1 MKKTVCKFIIA
12 VTAVTVVLSAL
23 GVTSVAQQAD
33 DYLRTLQAKSA
44 SAEKSD
50 WIFWG
55 DKIGTFSTWK
65 NHSNRLI
72 PVYTFGGDLDAIS
85 GKRSVYHKEERLKK
99 LYGKVPPQTLNE
111 DADYFDQTQLYTLQ
125 KLAVQ
130 QGKKN
135 IIVMIFDGMD
145 WQTTQAAA
153 IYKSQQIAYTQ
164 GRGNVLS
171 FQTYDKAPTDFGFCV
186 TSPHNKG
193 SKHDVDSQTV
203 TNVGGDRGGGYN
215 SDFGGKTPWSQ
226 PGDISYLIGK
236 RKSLNHV
243 YTDSAA
249 SATSIFSGKKT
260 YNGAIGIDHEG
271 NHLSTIAH
279 QLQDSG
285 RSVGVVTS
293 VPISHATPA
302 SAYAHN
308 VTRNDYQ
315 DISRDLLGLPSVS
328 HRDQPLSGMDVVIG
342 CGWGA
347 EKGKDDNQGKN
358 FVAGNKYLPQSEMDE
373 INVEN
378 GGDYVV
384 AHCTAGKKGGD
395 VLAAAAK
402 AAIKGNHRLLG
413 LFGAECTHLPY
424 ATADGDFHPTRGI
437 KSADKYSPEE
447 LLESPSLA
455 EMTDAA
461 LQVLSTNDKGFWLM
475 VEPGDVDWANHNNNI
490 DDSIGAVFSGDQA
503 FDAITGWVEKNSNW
517 DETILIVTADHG
529 HMMTVVDL
537 ERLIRP
543 ATEESATE
551 ESATEESATEESE
564 NQAAQ

>member
-1 MKKTVCKFIIA
+1 MKNTVCQFFVAIA
-12 VTAVTVVLSAL
+12 ALAVMIFCLSPTL
-23 GVTSVAQQAD
+23 VAQQAD
-33 DYLRTLQAKSA
+33 DYLRTMQAEA
-44 SAEKSD
+44 VTAGKSD

-55 DKIGTFSTWK
+55 NKIGTFSTWT

-72 PVYTFGGDLDAIS
+72 PVYTFGGNLDAIS
-85 GKRSVYHKEERLKK
+85 GKKSAYRNKKKLKR
-99 LYGKVPPQTLNE
+99 LYGKVPSETLNQ
-111 DADYFDQTQLYTLQ
+111 DADYFDQTQLYRLQ
-125 KLAVQ
+125 KQAVK

-153 IYKSQQIAYTQ
+153 IYKAQKVAYTE

-186 TSPHNKG
+186 TAPHNG
-193 SKHDVDSQTV
+193 GTKHDVDSQTV
-203 TNVGGDRGGGYN
+203 SNIGGDRRGGYN
-215 SDFGGKTPWSQ
+215 SDFGGKAPWSQ
-226 PGDISYLIGK
+226 PGGISYLIGK

-243 YTDSAA
+243 YTDSGA

-260 YNGAIGIDHEG
+260 YNGAIGVDHEG
-271 NHLSTIAH
+271 NQLSTIAH
-279 QLQDSG
+279 QLQSAG

-315 DISRDLLGLPSVS
+315 DLSRDLLGLPSIA
-328 HRDQPLSGMDVVIG
+328 HRDQPLPGMDVVIG

-347 EKGKDDNQGKN
+347 EKEKDENQGKN
-358 FVAGNKYLPQSEMDE
+358 FVAGNKYLPQAEMDE
-373 INVEN
+373 INVDN

-384 AHCTAGKKGGD
+384 AHCMTGKKGSD

-402 AAIKGNHRLLG
+402 VAIENKHRLLG
-413 LFGAECTHLPY
+413 LFGAQCTHLPY
-424 ATADGDFHPTRGI
+424 ATADGDFNPTRGI
-437 KSADKYSPEE
+437 KSADKYTPEE
-447 LLESPSLA
+447 LVESPTLA
-455 EMTDAA
+455 EMTTAA
-461 LQVLSTNDKGFWLM
+461 LDVLDTNEKGFWLM
-475 VEPGDVDWANHNNNI
+475 VEAGDVDWANHNNNI
-490 DDSIGAVFSGDQA
+490 DDSIGAVFSGEKA
-503 FDAITGWVEKNSNW
+503 FDAITDWVQNNSNW
-517 DETILIVTADHG
+517 EETILIVTSDHG

-543 ATEESATE
+543 KIESVTEPPDEPV
-551 ESATEESATEESE
+551 SE
-564 NQAAQ
+564 

>member
-1 MKKTVCKFIIA
+1 MKNTVCRFVVAITTLIIIF
-12 VTAVTVVLSAL
+12 LAL
-23 GVTSVAQQAD
+23 APASVAQQAD
-33 DYLRTLQAKSA
+33 DYLRSIQADA
-44 SAEKSD
+44 VTNGKSD

-55 DKIGTFSTWK
+55 NKIGTFSTWT

-72 PVYTFGGDLDAIS
+72 PVYTFGGNLDTIS
-85 GKRSVYHKEERLKK
+85 GENSVYRQQKK
-99 LYGKVPPQTLNE
+99 IEALYGTVPPETFNE
-111 DADYFDQTQLYTLQ
+111 NADFFDQTQLYDLQ
-125 KLAVQ
+125 TQAVK
-130 QGKKN
+130 QGKRN

-153 IYKSQQIAYTQ
+153 IYKAQKVAYTQ

-203 TNVGGDRGGGYN
+203 TNVGGDRRGGYN

-243 YTDSAA
+243 YTDSGA

-260 YNGAIGIDHEG
+260 YNGAIGVDHEG
-271 NHLSTIAH
+271 NHLSSIAH
-279 QLQDSG
+279 QFQSAG

-315 DISRDLLGLPSVS
+315 DLTRDLLGLPSIA
-328 HRDQPLSGMDVVIG
+328 HRDQPLPGMDVVIG

-347 EKGKDDNQGKN
+347 EKEKDDNQGKN
-358 FVAGNKYLPQSEMDE
+358 FVAGNKFLPQAAMDE
-373 INVEN
+373 INVDN
-378 GGDYVV
+378 GGAYVV
-384 AHCTAGKKGGD
+384 AHCITDKKGGD

-402 AAIKGNHRLLG
+402 VAIEGKHRLLG

-424 ATADGDFHPTRGI
+424 ATADGDFNPTRGI

-447 LLESPSLA
+447 LVQSPTLA
-455 EMTDAA
+455 EMTTAA
-461 LQVLSTNDKGFWLM
+461 LDVLNTNEKGFWLM
-475 VEPGDVDWANHNNNI
+475 VEAGDVDWANHNNNI
-490 DDSIGAVFSGDQA
+490 DDSIGAVFSGEKA
-503 FDAITGWVEKNSNW
+503 FDAITDWVQDNSNW
-517 DETILIVTADHG
+517 EETMLIVTSDHG
-529 HMMTVVDL
+529 HMMTVIDL

-543 ATEESATE
+543 PVESTEKDKDQPV
-551 ESATEESATEESE
+551 SE
-564 NQAAQ
+564 